1 MQKNDLHL
9 ESNPPEIRNS
19 WHLNLRL
26 RFGLL
31 KELYVTEDAK
41 STIAEPQQVL
51 CSPHQEQPNP
61 HAVHRKE
68 KAGSCDAAVV

>member
-19 WHLNLRL
+19 WRLNLRL

-31 KELYVTEDAK
+31 KELCVTEDAK
-41 STIAEPQQVL
+41 STIAEPRQVL
-51 CSPHQEQPNP
+51 CNPHQAQPNP

-68 KAGSCDAAVV
+68 KAGSCEGAVV

>member
-31 KELYVTEDAK
+31 KELCVTEDAK
-41 STIAEPQQVL
+41 STIAEPRQVL
-51 CSPHQEQPNP
+51 CNPHQAQPNP

-68 KAGSCDAAVV
+68 KADSGEAAVV

>member
-1 MQKNDLHL
+1 MLKNDLHL

-19 WHLNLRL
+19 WRLNLRL

-31 KELYVTEDAK
+31 KELCVIEDAK
-41 STIAEPQQVL
+41 STITELRQVL
-51 CSPHQEQPNP
+51 SNPHQAQPNP

-68 KAGSCDAAVV
+68 KADSGEATVV